1 VTRGAIGA
9 RMRQRTPGT
18 PMSASRCPL
27 TSPTALGGAFVLL
40 WCTGYIAGT
49 LMVAHAAPLTALVWR
64 FGLAGLFFAL
74 LALATRAP
82 WGTRRAVAHSAVAG
96 VLMLALQFGGVYLA
110 LSWGASA
117 GVAALVIGTMPLA
130 VALLAVSSGEARLR
144 PAQWGGLLLGIA
156 GVALVVADRID
167 GATAWPA
174 WLALLAGLA
183 GIAFGTLYQKRHASD
198 VDLRTGLAVQNLAA
212 TAVLLPGAWWLE
224 AFRFASTAD
233 FHLPM
238 LWTVVVNSI
247 GGFALLFLLIRRGAA
262 TQVAALFFLM
272 PPVTALF
279 GTWTLGEHL
288 TPLKLAGFALAAAGV
303 WVVTRP
309 GGRSA

>member
-1 VTRGAIGA
+1 
-9 RMRQRTPGT
+9 
-18 PMSASRCPL
+18 MSAPRFPP
-27 TSPTALGGAFVLL
+27 TSHTALGGAFVLL
-40 WCTGYIAGT
+40 WCTGYIAGK

-64 FGLAGLFFAL
+64 FGLAGVCFGAFAL
-74 LALATRAP
+74 LTRAP
-82 WGTRRAVAHSAVAG
+82 WGTRRAIGHSAVAG

-130 VALLAVSSGEARLR
+130 VALLAVWSGAERLR
-144 PAQWGGLLLGIA
+144 PTQWAGLLVGIA
-156 GVALVVADRID
+156 GVAMVVADRID

-174 WLALLAGLA
+174 WMALLAGLA
-183 GIAFGTLYQKRHASD
+183 GIAFGTVYQKRHASD

-212 TAVLLPGAWWLE
+212 TAMLLPGALWLE
-224 AFRFASTAD
+224 GFRFTSTAD
-233 FHLPM
+233 FYLPM

-303 WVVTRP
+303 WIVTRA
-309 GGRSA
+309 GARAA

>member
-1 VTRGAIGA
+1 
-9 RMRQRTPGT
+9 
-18 PMSASRCPL
+18 MSLSRYPL
-27 TSPTALGGAFVLL
+27 TSHTALGIAFVLL
-40 WCTGYIAGT
+40 WCTGYIAGK
-49 LMVAHAAPLTALVWR
+49 LMVGHAAPLTALVWR
-64 FGLAGLFFAL
+64 FGLAGLVFAV

-82 WGTRRAVAHSAVAG
+82 WGRPAALAHSAVAG

-130 VALLAVSSGEARLR
+130 VALLAVSAGEERLG
-144 PAQWGGLLLGIA
+144 ATQWGGLLIGIA

-167 GATAWPA
+167 GATSWPA
-174 WLALLAGLA
+174 WWALLAGLA
-183 GIAFGTLYQKRHASD
+183 GIAFGTVYQKRHASQ

-212 TAVLLPGAWWLE
+212 TAVLLPGALWLE
-224 AFRFASTAD
+224 GFRFAPEAA
-233 FHLPM
+233 FYLPM
-238 LWTVVVNSI
+238 LWTVMVNSI

-262 TQVAALFFLM
+262 TRVAALFFLM

-288 TPLKLAGFALAAAGV
+288 TPLKLAGFALAACGV
-303 WVVTRP
+303 WLVTRTEK
-309 GGRSA
+309 